1 MPPIA
6 IVIAIMAALLLV
18 QPDFGTP
25 VMLVIVTGLMV
36 FAAGLHYRYL
46 LAAAVVGLP
55 AAILVAL
62 SRDYRVERLV
72 AYFNP
77 GSDLQGSNYQVNQSL
92 IAVGTGGVF
101 GRGLTEGVQK
111 LLYLPEPQND
121 FIYAVI
127 AEELGLIGASGVLI
141 CFAVIA
147 WRGLRIT
154 LRAEEPFGAFVA
166 LGITAM
172 ICAQAMINIGV
183 VLNLLPNKGF
193 TLPLVSAGGSSML
206 VCLAGIGI
214 LLNVSQHATSES

>member
-1 MPPIA
+1 
-6 IVIAIMAALLLV
+6 
-18 QPDFGTP
+18 
-25 VMLVIVTGLMV
+25 
-36 FAAGLHYRYL
+36 
-46 LAAAVVGLP
+46 
-55 AAILVAL
+55 
-62 SRDYRVERLV
+62 
-72 AYFNP
+72 
-77 GSDLQGSNYQVNQSL
+77 VNQSL

-127 AEELGLIGASGVLI
+127 AEELGLIGARGVLI

-193 TLPLVSAGGSSML
+193 TLLLVSAGGSSML